1 MKRFPWQLVMMMNIF
16 SFFEPRDFTLRI
28 WEGHM
33 GICRREPLWKH
44 PDRVNSV
51 SLQSETRILCLDR
64 GIACCASGIGRRE
77 LF

>member
-33 GICRREPLWKH
+33 GICTREPL
-44 PDRVNSV
+44 
-51 SLQSETRILCLDR
+51 
-64 GIACCASGIGRRE
+64 
-77 LF
+77 